1 MRALTRLCELY
12 PGICLS
18 TEEKARKTLSQG
30 SRRVPVSTMKTEY
43 TDVPGQLTG
52 PVFLFADISKPI
64 CCPETSV
71 RNYHYTLRNS
81 PEERGSHLLRGGS
94 LKSRITTLYIITST
108 APLERS
114 VKQEGIEGSHVAYVC
129 RKALVAHLLLCNFCV
144 KCTASRLLTFKKACS
159 LTLRKESPCTQQSSV
174 NTRKDPVPTQNNF
187 LVCRVDIL

>member
-1 MRALTRLCELY
+1 MWVWKE
-12 PGICLS
+12 GIVFVENCPLLGYYAASSGNSLPTCWDNLS
-18 TEEKARKTLSQG
+18 APF
-30 SRRVPVSTMKTEY
+30 SRVSAWLLM
-43 TDVPGQLTG
+43 G
-52 PVFLFADISKPI
+52 PI